1 MSVESLMFI
10 NLFSH
15 LLKSTTKYF
24 ISRVMHSTATDWS
37 RSRYWNLML
46 KQRKINKLNDL
57 KGCTAAGSLS
67 SVFFVGYFFRHST
80 IPRCIVLYHI
90 LGNLIIKYPHQQLQ
104 CDENFRG
111 PDLENLYL
119 LSQIILARKIS
130 TMLCTCLIL
139 RSLYSIQ
146 MSNNIWR
153 NT

>member
-104 CDENFRG
+104 CDENLTGTWPWKFV
-111 PDLENLYL
+111 L
-119 LSQIILARKIS
+119 
-130 TMLCTCLIL
+130 TV
-139 RSLYSIQ
+139 
-146 MSNNIWR
+146 SNNFGTKNIYYVMYLF
-153 NT
+153 NFKKSVFYPNEQ